1 MVKKEALRT
10 RLALGWEPERAIATD
25 KHDQTLPEYTFNG
38 RTMTLRGW
46 AEQIGTTYHTL
57 YNRVVTQDLSIGDA
71 LALGPGSARDDK
83 PLTAFGETK
92 PVYMWAVDPR
102 ANATATTIYK
112 RIEDGW
118 SARQAI
124 TEEPVHR
131 HGLGSGAPWAA
142 FGRRMGL
149 PDWARLSEVPEQT
162 LRNLMDGHSMTL
174 EDALQSMGWLPDWH
188 GRGAQVLQ
196 IRAFDLRPGDL
207 VVEAPLPDDGEEQ
220 LLTVRRSSAGPGF
233 ERAAAA
239 ASRSTAIRSV
249 PGSIPRAARLA
260 EPPTRP
266 TSARSL

>member
-10 RLALGWEPERAIATD
+10 RLALGWAPERAISTD
-25 KHDQTLPEYTFNG
+25 KHDQTLPEYTYNG

-71 LALGPGSARDDK
+71 LALGPGSARDHQ

-92 PVYMWAVDPR
+92 PAYLWAVDPR

-112 RIEDGW
+112 RIEAGW
-118 SARQAI
+118 SAQQAI
-124 TEEPVHR
+124 TEDPLHR

-149 PDWARLSEVPEQT
+149 PDWARLSQIPEQS
-162 LRNLMDGHSMTL
+162 LRTLMDNHALTL

-188 GRGAQVLQ
+188 GRGAKVLQ
-196 IRAFDLRPGDL
+196 ILASDLRPGDL
-207 VVEAPLPDDGEEQ
+207 VVEVPIADHGDEQPLIVRLAGSAPGAD
-220 LLTVRRSSAGPGF
+220 
-233 ERAAAA
+233 RAAAA
-239 ASRSTAIRSV
+239 ASHTTAIRSA
-249 PGSIPRAARLA
+249 PGSIPRPARLA
-260 EPPTRP
+260 GPPTRP
-266 TSARSL
+266 SAIRSR